1 MFRFEPR
8 PLVGGNRPNHHLLE
22 RHLSRFA
29 VIGASSGTGLQI
41 VRLLASRGVP
51 VRAISR
57 RPPPSSEFVES
68 FSADVTDA
76 RSLAAALN
84 GNFTAVFYT
93 VDIHQ
98 KFAPEQAVR
107 AAMVDGCVNSIEA
120 VRRLKSPPRFVLLS
134 VIGPDKS
141 SWVWAVLG
149 AMKRGMKRN
158 IIDREQ
164 ALMQSG
170 LPYVIVRAPKLND
183 NDGPTPSTA
192 ATRPQH
198 RLDMKRTIARR
209 DLAQALVDAAE
220 HAPANS
226 IWDVFA
232 QEGGPVPSWLHA
244 RGRAVVAA

>member
-1 MFRFEPR
+1 M
-8 PLVGGNRPNHHLLE
+8 
-22 RHLSRFA
+22 SRFA
-29 VIGASSGTGLQI
+29 VIGASSGTGLHI
-41 VRLLASRGVP
+41 VRLLASRGMP

-57 RPPPSSEFVES
+57 NPPPASEFVEP
-68 FSADVTDA
+68 FSADVTNA
-76 RSLAAALN
+76 QSLAAALN
-84 GNFTAVFYT
+84 GEFSAVFYT

-107 AAMVDGCVNSIEA
+107 AVMVDGCVNAMEA
-120 VRRLKSPPRFVLLS
+120 LRKLKSPPRFVLLS

-164 ALMQSG
+164 ALMRSG
-170 LPYVIVRAPKLND
+170 LPYVILRAPKLND
-183 NDGPTPSTA
+183 NEGPTPPTA

-209 DLAQALVDAAE
+209 DLAAALVDAAE
-220 HAPANS
+220 HAPAPS
-226 IWDVFA
+226 TWDVFA
-232 QEGGPVPSWLHA
+232 QEGGPAPSWLRL
-244 RGRAVVAA
+244 RGQAVVAA